1 MDQEPG
7 PHRSAETLA
16 PDSGGL
22 VERVRRDAPLAL
34 LDLVVAL
41 AAYLLTLVLRF
52 DGSVPPGYW
61 WNFWAFMPFAL

>member
-7 PHRSAETLA
+7 RHRSAETLA

-22 VERVRRDAPLAL
+22 AERVRRDAPLAL

-52 DGSVPPGYW
+52 DGSVPAGYW
-61 WNFWAFMPFAL
+61 WNFWAFVPF